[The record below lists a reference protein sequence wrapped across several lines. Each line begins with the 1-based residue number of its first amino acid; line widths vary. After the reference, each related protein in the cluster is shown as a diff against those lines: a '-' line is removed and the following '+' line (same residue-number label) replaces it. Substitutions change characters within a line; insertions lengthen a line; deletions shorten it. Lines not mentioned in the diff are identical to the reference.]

1 MSGVV
6 GRREG
11 EGSLRSNGTGTSPE
25 VDGRLEAR
33 GSEVRPLGR
42 RSGQQLSWA
51 DRGLD
56 LACAG

>member
-42 RSGQQLSWA
+42 RSG
-51 DRGLD
+51 
-56 LACAG
+56 